1 MALQLS
7 RPQGRGVPPPR
18 VGGGHSDL
26 LPEDGGRWWQ
36 HSGDTCQT
44 RLSRATTVSVHHGGH
59 VTARTLMG
67 LGEKGPSPLWSSL
80 RGVLKNAW
88 LLLQTVKVLKD
99 RKV

>member
-7 RPQGRGVPPPR
+7 RPQGRGAPPPR

-59 VTARTLMG
+59 VMAGTLMG
-67 LGEKGPSPLWSSL
+67 LVRRAPALCGLP
-80 RGVLKNAW
+80 
-88 LLLQTVKVLKD
+88 
-99 RKV
+99 